1 MNLNKNLVLLIIGLV
16 ILTYGAVVMP
26 PMIEQQNCVEHDLS
40 TNPPTCTDTVT
51 TETENEGRF
60 PTIVGGVSVT
70 LVGGVLF
77 FGDFV

>member
-1 MNLNKNLVLLIIGLV
+1 MVNKNLLLLVVGVAILGYGVL
-16 ILTYGAVVMP
+16 VMP
-26 PMIEQQNCVEHDLS
+26 PMTEHQDCTEHDLS
-40 TNPPTCTDTVT
+40 TNPPTCTDSVT
-51 TETENEGRF
+51 YEEENEGRF